1 MYLITKQISLV
12 GGLRKGCRKVENT
25 GFYLTFEQKS
35 IIMYAYL
42 NENVF
47 VLSAQYGISAFKE
60 RPRKSFFA
68 MPRVSCSLLRLYAY
82 AHAKARRF
90 FCRLF
95 FDRKSVFYLSTPGR
109 VPEKRK
115 VFPSAKIKDP
125 CSSVDNFALRTTLRG
140 LFVEQ

>member
-1 MYLITKQISLV
+1 MCLITKRICLV
-12 GGLRKGCRKVENT
+12 GGLRNGGGKVENT

-35 IIMYAYL
+35 IIIYAYL

-60 RPRKSFFA
+60 RLRKSFLRCRWC
-68 MPRVSCSLLRLYAY
+68 RVLFCVLHAY

-90 FCRLF
+90 FCRPF